1 MTNHAFLPEAIL
13 KELTATDDYVFTG
26 FINSAYL
33 LSMELDDLN
42 SGQENL
48 YNMVDKECWL
58 ANSDNMNNV
67 TDVEKFVPW
76 FLSCNP
82 HRCPL
87 LDRRTRS
94 KEQGPADINE
104 RCCFV
109 SEASATV
116 ILGKIICEKTFQA
129 IFKSHIQI
137 KKRHG
142 SFTLYNK
149 GNVF

>member
-13 KELTATDDYVFTG
+13 KELTATEDDVFTG
-26 FINSAYL
+26 FINTDNL

-42 SGQENL
+42 REQENL

-76 FLSCNP
+76 FLPCNP

-94 KEQGPADINE
+94 KEQGSADINKI
-104 RCCFV
+104 CCFV
-109 SEASATV
+109 FEAYWENSS
-116 ILGKIICEKTFQA
+116 LRKL
-129 IFKSHIQI
+129 FKQSLNPIY
-137 KKRHG
+137 K
-142 SFTLYNK
+142 
-149 GNVF
+149 